1 MKGLIFD
8 IKEMAIFDGPGI
20 RITVFLKGC
29 PLKCEWCHNPE
40 GISSKPQLMVSTLLC
55 IDCGACERKC
65 INGAIPELCNACGT
79 CILYCPL
86 NLRKIAGTYYQ
97 ADELATLILKN
108 KEILE
113 TNGGGV
119 TFSGGEP
126 LMQHSFVLKVI
137 ERLEGLHSVIETSGY
152 ASPKIFKS
160 VIDAVDYVIM
170 DIKMIDSKLHTQYC
184 GKDNNLILQNLEYV
198 KQSGKPFV
206 IRIPVIPGVNDF
218 KENFRQTALLLKG
231 IKNLLKVELLPY
243 QHTAGAKYSMLH
255 QQYNPS
261 FDESAQPFLD
271 VESFAQEGVPCVVL

>member
-1 MKGLIFD
+1 
-8 IKEMAIFDGPGI
+8 MAHVRESVLMGQ
-20 RITVFLKGC
+20 FLNYVM
-29 PLKCEWCHNPE
+29 LAVH
-40 GISSKPQLMVSTLLC
+40 VSF
-55 IDCGACERKC
+55 
-65 INGAIPELCNACGT
+65 N
-79 CILYCPL
+79 CPL

-184 GKDNNLILQNLEYV
+184 GKDNNLILQNLEYL
-198 KQSGKPFV
+198 KQSGKPL
-206 IRIPVIPGVNDF
+206 RN
-218 KENFRQTALLLKG
+218 
-231 IKNLLKVELLPY
+231 KNSCYPW
-243 QHTAGAKYSMLH
+243 G
-255 QQYNPS
+255 
-261 FDESAQPFLD
+261 
-271 VESFAQEGVPCVVL
+271 